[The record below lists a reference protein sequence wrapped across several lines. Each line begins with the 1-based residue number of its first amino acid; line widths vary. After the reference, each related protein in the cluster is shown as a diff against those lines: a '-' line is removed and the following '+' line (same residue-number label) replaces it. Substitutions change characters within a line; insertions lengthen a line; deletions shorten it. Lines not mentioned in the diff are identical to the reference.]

1 MKKIKIG
8 VADDQTMFRAGLV
21 NMLNNIPNVEVVVEA
36 ADGKELITMLRK
48 TKVDIVFLDYRM
60 PIMNGI
66 QAAKI
71 IREKCAQTRIL
82 MLSMYD
88 EEEFI
93 LSAIENGANGYLT
106 KDDEI
111 EEITNAIESVMATG
125 YYLNDRTSKMLIS
138 NMVRQGKVTPKFDFE
153 MDEIKFGQPEIQVMR
168 LLAKEYS
175 TKEIGEIMAKSV
187 RTIDGYRAEI
197 MEKTGAKNSVGIVM
211 YGLKYGIIEL

>member
-1 MKKIKIG
+1 MKKIRIA

-21 NMLNNIPNVEVVVEA
+21 NMLNDIENVEVVAEA
-36 ADGKELITMLRK
+36 SDGQELIMKLR
-48 TKVDIVFLDYRM
+48 TINADVVFLDYRM

-71 IREKCAQTRIL
+71 IRDKSEETRIL
-82 MLSMYD
+82 ILSMYD

-93 LSAIENGANGYLT
+93 VSAIENGANGYLT

-111 EEITNAIESVMATG
+111 EEIQRAIESVISTG
-125 YYLNDRTSKMLIS
+125 YYLNDRTSKLLIT
-138 NMVRQGKVTPKFDFE
+138 NMVTQGKVKPKFNFE
-153 MDEIKFGQPEIQVMR
+153 IEEIKFSQHEIQVMR
-168 LLAKEYS
+168 LLAKEYN
-175 TKEIGEIMAKSV
+175 TKEIGEIMVKSD

-211 YGLKYGIIEL
+211 YGVKNGFIDV